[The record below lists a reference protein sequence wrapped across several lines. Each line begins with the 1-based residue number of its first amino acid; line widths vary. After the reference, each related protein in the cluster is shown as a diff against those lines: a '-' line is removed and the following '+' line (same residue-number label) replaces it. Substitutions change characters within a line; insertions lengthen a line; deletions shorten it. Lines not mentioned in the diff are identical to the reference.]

1 VSKRRCYL
9 LGTSLESLVLR
20 TVVTLAGCFLA
31 IESVFGQ
38 ADETSRNWNT
48 PVTPF
53 RIAGNLYYV
62 GAIETTSYLITT
74 PEGHFLLDG
83 GFAETAPQ
91 IERNITELGFKLTDV
106 KFLLNSHAH
115 YDHAGGLAE
124 LKKVTGAKF
133 LASEGDAPLLR
144 SGGRGDFRFRDTLIF
159 PPIDPNRIVH
169 DGESIHLGNQ
179 TMAAHLTP
187 GHTKGC
193 VTWTTKIRDGNKVYD
208 VVFVGSQSALD
219 YKFVG
224 QESYSGITSD
234 FERSFALLNHLPCDI
249 FLASHGSFFHFV
261 EKHERL
267 LRGDANAF
275 VDPGGYKAY
284 LRDSEQG
291 FRNKLAQQ
299 KAAQNNL

>member
-1 VSKRRCYL
+1 LAAFL
-9 LGTSLESLVLR
+9 LATRSLF
-20 TVVTLAGCFLA
+20 A
-31 IESVFGQ
+31 Q
-38 ADETSRNWNT
+38 ADETSRRWNKS
-48 PVTPF
+48 VAPF

-62 GAIETTSYLITT
+62 GAIEITSYLITT
-74 PEGHFLLDG
+74 SEGHFLLDG
-83 GFAETAPQ
+83 GFVETAPQ
-91 IERNITELGFKLTDV
+91 IEHNIAELGFKLTDV

-144 SGGRGDFRFRDTLIF
+144 SGGHGDFRFGDTLTF
-159 PPIDPNRIVH
+159 PPIAPDQIVH
-169 DGESIHLGNQ
+169 DGEAIRLGNQ
-179 TMAAHLTP
+179 TVVAHLTP

-193 VTWTTKIRDGNKVYD
+193 TTWTTKIRDGDKVYD

-224 QESYSGITSD
+224 QESYPGITAD

-275 VDPGGYKAY
+275 IDPNGYKAY
-284 LRDSEQG
+284 LRESEQE

-299 KAAQNNL
+299 KAAQK

>member
-1 VSKRRCYL
+1 M
-9 LGTSLESLVLR
+9 LR
-20 TVVTLAGCFLA
+20 TVVTLAAFLLA
-31 IESVFGQ
+31 TKSLFAQ
-38 ADETSRNWNT
+38 ADETSRSWNK
-48 PVTPF
+48 PVAPF
-53 RIAGNLYYV
+53 RIVGNLYYV
-62 GAIETTSYLITT
+62 GAIEITSYLITT

-83 GFAETAPQ
+83 GFVETAPQ
-91 IERNITELGFKLTDV
+91 IEHNIAELGFKLTDV

-144 SGGRGDFRFRDTLIF
+144 SGGHGDFRFGDTLTF
-159 PPIDPNRIVH
+159 PPIAPDQIVH
-169 DGESIHLGNQ
+169 DGEAIRLGNQ
-179 TMAAHLTP
+179 MVVAHLTP

-193 VTWTTKIRDGNKVYD
+193 TTWTTKIRDGDKVYD

-224 QESYSGITSD
+224 QESYPGITAD

-249 FLASHGSFFHFV
+249 FLASHASFFHFV

-275 VDPGGYKAY
+275 IDPNGYKAY
-284 LRDSEQG
+284 LRESEQE
-291 FRNKLAQQ
+291 FHNKLAQQ
-299 KAAQNNL
+299 KPHE

>member
-1 VSKRRCYL
+1 
-9 LGTSLESLVLR
+9 VLR
-20 TVVTLAGCFLA
+20 TILTLAGILVA
-31 IESVFGQ
+31 IESLFAQ
-38 ADETSRNWNT
+38 ADETSRNWNK
-48 PVTPF
+48 PVAPF

-62 GAIETTSYLITT
+62 GATEVCSYLITT

-83 GFAETAPQ
+83 GFVETAPQ

-124 LKKVTGAKF
+124 LKKATEAKF
-133 LASEGDAPLLR
+133 LASVGDAPLLR
-144 SGGRGDFRFRDTLIF
+144 VGGHGDFRFGDTLTF
-159 PPIDPNRIVH
+159 PPIKPDQIVH
-169 DGESIHLGNQ
+169 DGESIQLDNQ
-179 TMAAHLTP
+179 IMIAHLTP

-193 VTWTTKIRDGNKVYD
+193 TTWTTKIRDGNKVYD

-224 QESYSGITSD
+224 QESYPGITND
-234 FERSFALLNHLPCDI
+234 FEKSFALLNHLPCDI

-275 VDPGGYKAY
+275 IDPDGYKIY
-284 LRDSEQG
+284 LHNSEQD
-291 FRNKLAQQ
+291 FRNKLAEQT
-299 KAAQNNL
+299 AAQK

>member
-1 VSKRRCYL
+1 M
-9 LGTSLESLVLR
+9 LR
-20 TVVTLAGCFLA
+20 TVVTLAGFLLA
-31 IESVFGQ
+31 TKSLFAQ
-38 ADETSRNWNT
+38 ADETSRSWNK
-48 PVTPF
+48 PVAPF

-62 GAIETTSYLITT
+62 GAIEITSYLITT

-83 GFAETAPQ
+83 GFVETAPE
-91 IERNITELGFKLTDV
+91 IEHNIAELGFKLTDV

-124 LKKVTGAKF
+124 LKKGTGAKF

-144 SGGRGDFRFRDTLIF
+144 SGGHGDFRFGDTLTF
-159 PPIDPNRIVH
+159 PPIAPDQIVH
-169 DGESIHLGNQ
+169 DGEAIRLGNQ
-179 TMAAHLTP
+179 MVVAHLTP

-193 VTWTTKIRDGNKVYD
+193 TTWTTKIRDGDKVYD

-224 QESYSGITSD
+224 QESYPGITAD

-249 FLASHGSFFHFV
+249 FLASHASFFHFV

-275 VDPGGYKAY
+275 IDPNGYKAY
-284 LRDSEQG
+284 LRESEQE

-299 KAAQNNL
+299 KAAPK

>member
-1 VSKRRCYL
+1 
-9 LGTSLESLVLR
+9 VLR
-20 TVVTLAGCFLA
+20 TILTLAGILVA
-31 IESVFGQ
+31 IESLFAQ
-38 ADETSRNWNT
+38 ADETSRNWNK
-48 PVTPF
+48 PVAPF

-62 GAIETTSYLITT
+62 GATEVCSYLITT

-83 GFAETAPQ
+83 GFVETAPQ

-124 LKKVTGAKF
+124 LKKATEAKF

-144 SGGRGDFRFRDTLIF
+144 VGGHGDFRFGDTLTF
-159 PPIDPNRIVH
+159 PPIKPDQIVH
-169 DGESIHLGNQ
+169 DGESIQLDNQ
-179 TMAAHLTP
+179 IMIAHLTP

-193 VTWTTKIRDGNKVYD
+193 TTWTTKIRDGNKVYD

-224 QESYSGITSD
+224 QESYPGITND
-234 FERSFALLNHLPCDI
+234 FEKSFALLNHLPCDI

-275 VDPGGYKAY
+275 TDPDGYKIY
-284 LRDSEQG
+284 LHNSEQD
-291 FRNKLAQQ
+291 FRNKLAEQT
-299 KAAQNNL
+299 AAQK

>member
-1 VSKRRCYL
+1 
-9 LGTSLESLVLR
+9 VLR
-20 TVVTLAGCFLA
+20 TVITLAAFLLA
-31 IESVFGQ
+31 TKSLFAQ
-38 ADETSRNWNT
+38 ADETSRSWNK

-62 GAIETTSYLITT
+62 GAIEITSYLITT

-83 GFAETAPQ
+83 GFVETAPQ
-91 IERNITELGFKLTDV
+91 IEHNIAELGFKLTDV

-144 SGGRGDFRFRDTLIF
+144 SGGHGDFRFGDTLTF
-159 PPIDPNRIVH
+159 APIAPDQIVH
-169 DGESIHLGNQ
+169 DGEAIRLGNQ
-179 TMAAHLTP
+179 MVVAHLTP

-193 VTWTTKIRDGNKVYD
+193 TTWTTKIRDGDKVYD

-224 QESYSGITSD
+224 QESYPGITAD

-275 VDPGGYKAY
+275 IDPNGYKAY
-284 LRDSEQG
+284 LRESEQE
-291 FRNKLAQQ
+291 FRDKLARQRPHQ
-299 KAAQNNL
+299 

>member
-1 VSKRRCYL
+1 
-9 LGTSLESLVLR
+9 VLR
-20 TVVTLAGCFLA
+20 TVVTLAAFLLA
-31 IESVFGQ
+31 TKSLFAQ
-38 ADETSRNWNT
+38 ADETSRSWNK
-48 PVTPF
+48 PVAPF

-62 GAIETTSYLITT
+62 GAIEITSYLITT

-83 GFAETAPQ
+83 GFVETAPE
-91 IERNITELGFKLTDV
+91 IEHNIAELGFKLTDV
-106 KFLLNSHAH
+106 KFLLNSHVH

-144 SGGRGDFRFRDTLIF
+144 SGGHGDFRFGDTLTF
-159 PPIDPNRIVH
+159 PPIAPDQIVH
-169 DGESIHLGNQ
+169 DGEAIRLGNQ
-179 TMAAHLTP
+179 MVVAHLTP

-193 VTWTTKIRDGNKVYD
+193 TTWTTKIRDGDKVYD

-224 QESYSGITSD
+224 QESYPGITAD

-275 VDPGGYKAY
+275 IDPNGYKEY
-284 LRDSEQG
+284 LRESEQE

-299 KAAQNNL
+299 RPHE